1 MSYSIKSSGV
11 SSVSRSRSSG
21 GSSIRI
27 GGGGGGGRSG
37 GFSSHSQ
44 GFGGGG
50 GSRSRSS
57 YKSGGSSYGGGGGG
71 FGGISASFSS
81 QVAAGPPPEID
92 RSILPVRNQ
101 EKEQI
106 KGLNDRFAN
115 FIDKVRFLE
124 QQNKVLEAQWRAL
137 QERGSGGSNLDSL
150 FEAYINGLKQHLD
163 GLGNEK
169 QRLQGELQHMQGAV
183 EDFKAKYEEEIN
195 TRTQRENEFVV
206 VKKEVDDAFLNK
218 VELEA
223 RLDGLNDE
231 IEFLKKIF
239 AEELR
244 QLESQIK
251 DTSLFVSVDTSRN
264 LDVDGLIAD
273 VRAQYEAM
281 ARKSQAEADDFY
293 KKKITE
299 LSSSAGKGDDD
310 VRNSRNEINELN
322 RQMQRIKAEIEAL
335 KKQRAQLE
343 AAISEAEGRGE
354 MSIKEAKETIARLE
368 EELHKAKQQMAQH
381 VREYQELMNV
391 KLALDIEIATYR
403 KLLEGEESRLNAV
416 ASGIANL
423 AGAMSGG
430 GGGGGYGFSSGGGG
444 GGGGG
449 SSYGFSSGGGGGG
462 GGSGFS
468 YESSSMSSKRSY

>member
-27 GGGGGGGRSG
+27 GGGGGGRSG

-44 GFGGGG
+44 GFGSG

-57 YKSGGSSYGGGGGG
+57 FKSGGSSYGGGGGGG

-92 RSILPVRNQ
+92 RSVLPVRNQ

-115 FIDKVRFLE
+115 FIEKVRFLE

-251 DTSLFVSVDTSRN
+251 DTSLFVTVDTSRN

-293 KKKITE
+293 KKKISE

-430 GGGGGYGFSSGGGG
+430 GGGGGGYGFSSGGGG

-449 SSYGFSSGGGGGG
+449 GYGFSSSGGGG

-468 YESSSMSSKRSY
+468 YESSSMSKRSY

>member
-27 GGGGGGGRSG
+27 GGGGGGRSG

-44 GFGGGG
+44 GFGSG

-57 YKSGGSSYGGGGGG
+57 FKSGGSSYGGGGGG

-92 RSILPVRNQ
+92 RSVLPVRNQ

-115 FIDKVRFLE
+115 FIEKVRFLE

-251 DTSLFVSVDTSRN
+251 DTSLFVTVDTSRN

-293 KKKITE
+293 KKKISE

-335 KKQRAQLE
+335 KKQVRPVGGAWGGGDESGPHSKTKKIL
-343 AAISEAEGRGE
+343 
-354 MSIKEAKETIARLE
+354 TILSLLHQGLLSQSHDVKNIQRCGSTFGARHLYV
-368 EELHKAKQQMAQH
+368 LFLSAGT
-381 VREYQELMNV
+381 R
-391 KLALDIEIATYR
+391 
-403 KLLEGEESRLNAV
+403 RLNAV

-430 GGGGGYGFSSGGGG
+430 GGGGGGYGFSSGGGG

-449 SSYGFSSGGGGGG
+449 GYGFSSSGGGG

-468 YESSSMSSKRSY
+468 YESSSMSKRSY